1 MIAEAIDPLGS
12 YDLVVHSIPPVGKKN
27 IKLLAGKHTTIAVD
41 APQGSLELKMNGY
54 NEYKDLK
61 SIVRKEG
68 EIDVLVVQDFNQV
81 QKYIT
86 GMYDLEILT
95 LPRTYVKGVNI
106 AQSKTTTVEIPQAGL
121 ATISINSKGFGSVF
135 RQKGE
140 ELVWVC
146 NLNTTSTR
154 ESIVLQ
160 PGLYKVIFRPLNSRL
175 SIYTKE
181 ESFEIESG
189 QSTQV
194 KL

>member
-1 MIAEAIDPLGS
+1 M
-12 YDLVVHSIPPVGKKN
+12 
-27 IKLLAGKHTTIAVD
+27 
-41 APQGSLELKMNGY
+41 
-54 NEYKDLK
+54 
-61 SIVRKEG
+61 
-68 EIDVLVVQDFNQV
+68 VVQDFDYV

-86 GMYDLEILT
+86 GKYDLEILT
-95 LPRTYVKGVNI
+95 LPRTYIKGVNI
-106 AQSKTTTVEIPQAGL
+106 AQSRTTTVEIPQAWL
-121 ATISINSKGFGSVF
+121 ATISLSSKGYGSVF
-135 RQKGE
+135 QQKGE

-146 NLNTTSTR
+146 NLNAMSTR

-160 PGLYKVIFRPLNSRL
+160 PGFYKVIFRPLNSRL